1 MMEITLKIEGMM
13 CSMCASHINDCIRK
27 NFNIKKVKT
36 SHRKGE
42 IELLSETIIDEDKL
56 RKVIHDAGY
65 TLISIKQEDYMKKGL
80 FS

>member
-1 MMEITLKIEGMM
+1 MHWRFEKNLY
-13 CSMCASHINDCIRK
+13 CK

-56 RKVIHDAGY
+56 RKVIHDTGY

>member
-1 MMEITLKIEGMM
+1 
-13 CSMCASHINDCIRK
+13 MCASHINDCIRK

-56 RKVIHDAGY
+56 RKVIHDTGY

>member
-1 MMEITLKIEGMM
+1 MWALSDE
-13 CSMCASHINDCIRK
+13 SMCASHINDCIRK

-56 RKVIHDAGY
+56 RKVIHDTGY

>member
-1 MMEITLKIEGMM
+1 M
-13 CSMCASHINDCIRK
+13 HINDCIRK

-56 RKVIHDAGY
+56 RKVIHDTGY

>member
-1 MMEITLKIEGMM
+1 MM

-56 RKVIHDAGY
+56 RKVIHDTGY